1 VSMDRLVNV
10 PVNPSGRFGAPETEP
25 GPSGVGDELLM
36 TFPFH
41 TWSCLTIPPRVG
53 ASRP

>member
-1 VSMDRLVNV
+1 MYRLVNV

-36 TFPFH
+36 TFPF
-41 TWSCLTIPPRVG
+41 TGGP
-53 ASRP
+53 ASRSLP